1 MDFNFYRNFVV
12 VAETGNI
19 SAAAKRLNLVQPA
32 LSAQMKTLESYYG
45 IQLFKMQRGK
55 RHIELTEA
63 GEAFLQQARQ
73 LCSTEDDISLRMQA
87 FSQRACGTL
96 RFGVSHVRAEYFL
109 RTYLI
114 PFAQKHPE
122 ISYQF
127 HDATVEQQQ
136 QQLQEESID
145 FAFANAPL
153 PAAHSFAT
161 ICVQQE
167 NFYVFYNK
175 SLAGRLPFGQRQE
188 LSTAELANLPL
199 CCNYGSYALLRSAC
213 KACGIKPNVIF
224 IATTAESA
232 LSFATSGLGI
242 AACAALPDDPVPDA
256 MLRLPLND
264 SKLHFDQTLY
274 WSREH
279 RLSPAA
285 ELFLEFF
292 RKVRE

>member
-96 RFGVSHVRAEYFL
+96 RFSVSHVRSAYFL

-114 PFAQKHPE
+114 PFAKQQPD

-136 QQLQEESID
+136 QQLLQGGID

-153 PAAHSFAT
+153 PAVHNFAT
-161 ICVQQE
+161 IRVQQE
-167 NFYVFYNK
+167 SFYVLYNK
-175 SLAGRLPFGQRQE
+175 ALADKLPFGRRQE
-188 LSTAELANLPL
+188 LTTLDIANLPL

-213 KACGIKPNVIF
+213 KACGLKPNIVF

-232 LSFATSGLGI
+232 LTFASSGLGI
-242 AACAALPDDPVPDA
+242 AVIAALFSDPVPEG
-256 MLRLPLND
+256 MLRLPIND

-292 RKVRE
+292 QAVKS

>member
-167 NFYVFYNK
+167 SFYVFYNK
-175 SLAGRLPFGQRQE
+175 SLTAKLPFKGKE
-188 LSTAELANLPL
+188 SLNPSALACLPL
-199 CCNYGSYALLRSAC
+199 CCNYGSYALLRTAF
-213 KACGIKPNVIF
+213 KEYGVKPNIAF
-224 IATTAESA
+224 ISTTAESA
-232 LSFATSGLGI
+232 LTFAISGLGI
-242 AACAALPDDPVPDA
+242 AVIAALASDPVPEA

-292 RKVRE
+292 REVRE